1 MNRHLA
7 PERRARDLAATVRNH
22 FVYIH
27 IELRATARH
36 PHMQREHFVM
46 LTREDLVAD
55 LNDQLMA
62 LIVKPL
68 AVMIGIRGAFLQ
80 DGVRGN
86 HLPRDQVFADAEVLK
101 RTLRLRT
108 PEFVS
113 SDIHFAET
121 IAFFSNV
128 CHLVFPFF
136 WNRTVV
142 LSRKTLGLARYFAGV
157 GVLPSANNCLSFPFS
172 RIRL

>member
-1 MNRHLA
+1 
-7 PERRARDLAATVRNH
+7 
-22 FVYIH
+22 
-27 IELRATARH
+27 
-36 PHMQREHFVM
+36 M

-62 LIVKPL
+62 RVVKPL
-68 AVMIGIRGAFLQ
+68 AGLIGIRGAFLQ

-101 RTLRLRT
+101 RTLRLRIS
-108 PEFVS
+108 EFVS

-128 CHLVFPFF
+128 GHLVFLLQEPHRGSEPKNAGPGALFRRR
-136 WNRTVV
+136 WRIAEVPTI
-142 LSRKTLGLARYFAGV
+142 ARAFLFQESDFSSSSMSYSSARGV
-157 GVLPSANNCLSFPFS
+157 PL
-172 RIRL
+172 